1 MKTTTIDSSK
11 SEQLLRIQFLKDI
24 AVSSQKFNTTN
35 DYGFDGEVG
44 VRYFFNDGSCL
55 KISKQCFRFREPQKI
70 MEYVDSR
77 GILEISVKRLSE
89 KHILTIIRSI
99 VKSFPRPIGF
109 HPVSI
114 NHQQFI
120 N

>member
-1 MKTTTIDSSK
+1 MKTITLQSTK
-11 SEQLLRIQFLKDI
+11 SEQLLNIQFLKDA
-24 AVSSQKFNTTN
+24 AVYSQKFNTTN

-55 KISKQCFRFREPQKI
+55 KISKECFRFREPQKI
-70 MEYVDSR
+70 MEYVDAR

-99 VKSFPRPIGF
+99 LKSFPRSNSF
-109 HPVSI
+109 NEAPV
-114 NHQQFI
+114 NYQQFI